1 MNFTWDENKADSNLI
16 RHGISFEEAM
26 LVFADPFLL
35 INQDRIENGKMW
47 CQSIGEIEGIAVI
60 LVAHTW
66 HDKDGE
72 EYIRIISARPAD
84 KREKKRYEQN
94 RYSSYWFK
102 QST

>member
-1 MNFTWDENKADSNLI
+1 MNFSWDENKAASNFEK
-16 RHGISFEEAM
+16 HGISFDEAM

-35 INQDRIENGKMW
+35 MSQDRIENGEMRW
-47 CQSIGEIEGIAVI
+47 QSIGEIEGIAVI

-66 HDKDGE
+66 YDDGK

-94 RYSSYWFK
+94 RYPSY
-102 QST
+102 